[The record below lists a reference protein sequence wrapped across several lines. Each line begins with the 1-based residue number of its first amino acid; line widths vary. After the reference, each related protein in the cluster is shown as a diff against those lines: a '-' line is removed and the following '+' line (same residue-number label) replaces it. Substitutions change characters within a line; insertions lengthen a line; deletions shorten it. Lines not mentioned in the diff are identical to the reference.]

1 MRRLIVKPLSQIN
14 SADDAI
20 EIAKKTLVAAGYN
33 IYWIMEARRIDSEW
47 TVSAKILAT
56 DMIRIDFLIFKREK
70 NTSET

>member
-20 EIAKKTLVAAGYN
+20 EIAKTAGYN